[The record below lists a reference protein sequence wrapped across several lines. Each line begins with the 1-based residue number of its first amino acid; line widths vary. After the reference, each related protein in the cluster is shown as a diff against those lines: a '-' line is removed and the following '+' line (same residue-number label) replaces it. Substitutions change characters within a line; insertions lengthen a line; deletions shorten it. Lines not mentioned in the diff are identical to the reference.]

1 MSTLSSISSWSGATS
16 RVASTDNGRDYS
28 SLAAAS
34 TTAASGA
41 TSSTVVSLGKAAVD
55 AAARTTPLQWERA
68 GRDSVSNRMANNFS
82 NSYASNRFNGL
93 GSALL
98 EQLKGGVTQLSQ
110 TVMRAP
116 AGAAVDGAGYASG
129 VAAST
134 LHGMGDS
141 KVSLSVVTKSGV
153 EVKLSLDS
161 DDDGLAVQMTASGE
175 LSDAE
180 TQALGSLAKGFQEAI
195 DGITQEPA
203 QLNLG
208 GLMQFD
214 AKVLSSINLQA
225 KIALSAESAAT
236 QSLSFQA
243 DATQRKV
250 SFSGAAG
257 SIDVKVDT
265 SQLASLGSAQ
275 QQARALQVQLQ
286 QFDKAATRG
295 HADAAMM
302 DMFKQTF
309 SSLHGSI
316 ASDATLTSFGA
327 APSKWALAAEERS
340 LLTGLADFSASV
352 SQTPAMNNPMRL
364 SEQDA
369 FAYSVSQS
377 TSVGGRSYDD
387 RAVSQ
392 QQSSTL
398 TASYH
403 MPLVAGTA
411 LRLTTA
417 AESQNYTYHQIDDSA
432 TSEAKIGYKDGKL
445 ASATLEQNT
454 SLSSRVSTY
463 VMGKLKSDITTP
475 DQHRLLRDLVGALA
489 PYQPGDAAL
498 STEKRAEQ
506 RQAML
511 QGIND
516 SAFLQPY

>member
-1 MSTLSSISSWSGATS
+1 MSTLSGISSWSAATS
-16 RVASTDNGRDYS
+16 RVASTDSRRDDLS
-28 SLAAAS
+28 QPVVS
-34 TTAASGA
+34 TSAFP
-41 TSSTVVSLGKAAVD
+41 STVVSLGKSVSESSGKTA
-55 AAARTTPLQWERA
+55 LQWERA

-98 EQLKGGVTQLSQ
+98 EQLKGGVAQLSQ

-116 AGAAVDGAGYASG
+116 AGAGYASG
-129 VAAST
+129 VAVST

-161 DDDGLAVQMTASGE
+161 DDDGLAVQMTANGE

-214 AKVLSSINLQA
+214 AKVLSSVNLQA

-257 SIDVKVDT
+257 SIDIKVDT

-316 ASDATLTSFGA
+316 ASDATLSTSGA

-352 SQTPAMNNPMRL
+352 SQTPAMINPMRL

-387 RAVSQ
+387 RAISQ

-445 ASATLEQNT
+445 ASATLEQST

-475 DQHRLLRDLVGALA
+475 DQHRLLRDLVGALS

-498 STEKRAEQ
+498 TTEKRAEQ
-506 RQAML
+506 RQTML

-516 SAFLQPY
+516 SVFLRPY

>member
-1 MSTLSSISSWSGATS
+1 MSTISTIPAWSAANS
-16 RVASTDNGRDYS
+16 RVAGTDSRREQTSAIGTGSTP
-28 SLAAAS
+28 A
-34 TTAASGA
+34 
-41 TSSTVVSLGKAAVD
+41 SSTIVSLGKST
-55 AAARTTPLQWERA
+55 AAAPAKAAPLQWERT
-68 GRDSVSNRMANNFS
+68 GRDAVSTLMASNFS
-82 NSYASNRFNGL
+82 AGTAGSRFNGL

-98 EQLKGGVTQLSQ
+98 EQLKGGVAQLSQ
-110 TVMRAP
+110 TAMRAP
-116 AGAAVDGAGYASG
+116 AGLGQAGYAALG
-129 VAAST
+129 AVAAST
-134 LHGMGDS
+134 LHGTGDS
-141 KVSLSVVTKSGV
+141 RISLSVVTRSGV
-153 EVKLSLDS
+153 EVKLSLDNQ
-161 DDDGLAVQMTASGE
+161 DDGLAVQMTASGE
-175 LSDAE
+175 LSEAE
-180 TQALGSLAKGFQEAI
+180 TQALGGLAKGFQDAI
-195 DGITQEPA
+195 DGIAQEPP
-203 QLNLG
+203 QINLG

-214 AKVLSSINLQA
+214 TKVLSSVNLQA
-225 KIALSAESAAT
+225 KIALNAESAAT
-236 QSLSFQA
+236 QTLSFQA

-286 QFDKAATRG
+286 QFDKAASRG
-295 HADAAMM
+295 HADTAMM

-309 SSLHGSI
+309 STLHGSI
-316 ASDATLTSFGA
+316 ANDASLTAGGA

-377 TSVGGRSYDD
+377 TSVGGRSYGD
-387 RAVSQ
+387 RAISQ
-392 QQSSTL
+392 QQSSQL
-398 TASYH
+398 NASYH
-403 MPLVAGTA
+403 MPLVAGTS
-411 LRLTTA
+411 LRLTSA

-432 TSEAKIGYKDGKL
+432 TSVAKIGYQDGKL
-445 ASATLEQNT
+445 ASATLEQST

-463 VMGKLKSDITTP
+463 MMGKLKSDITTP

-516 SAFLQPY
+516 SVFLQPY

>member
-1 MSTLSSISSWSGATS
+1 MSILSGISSWS
-16 RVASTDNGRDYS
+16 
-28 SLAAAS
+28 AAAS
-34 TTAASGA
+34 RVTSTDSRRDDLSQTGASTGA
-41 TSSTVVSLGKAAVD
+41 LPSTVVSLGKSASEPGSKTA
-55 AAARTTPLQWERA
+55 LQWERG
-68 GRDSVSNRMANNFS
+68 GRDPVSNLMASNFGA
-82 NSYASNRFNGL
+82 SYAGNRFNGL

-98 EQLKGGVTQLSQ
+98 AQLKGGVTQLSQ

-116 AGAAVDGAGYASG
+116 AGLDGAGYANG

-134 LHGMGDS
+134 LHGMGES
-141 KVSLSVVTKSGV
+141 KVSLSIVTKSGV
-153 EVKLSLDS
+153 AVNISLDNE
-161 DDDGLAVQMTASGE
+161 DDGLAVQMTANGE

-180 TQALGSLAKGFQEAI
+180 MQALGKLAKGFQDAI

-203 QLNLG
+203 QLHLD

-214 AKVLSSINLQA
+214 TKVLSSINLQA

-257 SIDVKVDT
+257 NIDVKVDT

-286 QFDKAATRG
+286 QFDKAASRG
-295 HADAAMM
+295 HADAAMI

-316 ASDATLTSFGA
+316 ASDAALTTFDAS
-327 APSKWALAAEERS
+327 PSKWALAAEERS

-352 SQTPAMNNPMRL
+352 SQTPGMNNPMRL

-377 TSVGGRSYDD
+377 TSVGGRSYAD
-387 RAVSQ
+387 RAISQ
-392 QQSSTL
+392 QQSAQL
-398 TASYH
+398 TASFH

-445 ASATLEQNT
+445 ANASLEQNT

-475 DQHRLLRDLVGALA
+475 DRHSLLRDLVGALA

-498 STEKRAEQ
+498 NPEKRAEQ
-506 RQAML
+506 RQVML

-516 SAFLQPY
+516 SVFLQPY

>member
-1 MSTLSSISSWSGATS
+1 MNTLSTISSWSAATS
-16 RVASTDNGRDYS
+16 RAASTDSRRDYS

-34 TTAASGA
+34 DAAPSGA
-41 TSSTVVSLGKAAVD
+41 SASTVVSLGKAGLD
-55 AAARTTPLQWERA
+55 APARSAPLQWERA
-68 GRDSVSNRMANNFS
+68 SRDSVSNLMANNFS
-82 NSYASNRFNGL
+82 SAYAGNRFSGL

-110 TVMRAP
+110 TAMRAP
-116 AGAAVDGAGYASG
+116 AGLDAAGYAALG
-129 VAAST
+129 NVAAST

-141 KVSLSVVTKSGV
+141 KIALSVVTKSGV

-161 DDDGLAVQMTASGE
+161 GDDGLAVQMTASGE

-180 TQALGSLAKGFQEAI
+180 TQALGSLAKGFQDAI
-195 DGITQEPA
+195 DGITQEPP
-203 QLNLG
+203 QISLG

-214 AKVLSSINLQA
+214 QKVLSSVNLQA
-225 KIALSAESAAT
+225 RIALNAESAAT
-236 QSLSFQA
+236 QTLSFQA
-243 DATQRKV
+243 DTTQRKV

-257 SIDVKVDT
+257 SIDVKVDA
-265 SQLASLGSAQ
+265 SQLASLGSPQ

-286 QFDKAATRG
+286 QFDKAASRG

-309 SSLHGSI
+309 TSLHGSI
-316 ASDATLTSFGA
+316 ASDTSLTTGGA
-327 APSKWALAAEERS
+327 VPSKWALAAEERS

-364 SEQDA
+364 NEQDA

-377 TSVGGRSYDD
+377 TSVGGRSYGD
-387 RAVSQ
+387 RAISQ
-392 QQSSTL
+392 QQSAEL
-398 TASYH
+398 KASYH
-403 MPLVAGTA
+403 MPLVAGTS

-417 AESQNYTYHQIDDSA
+417 AESQNYTYHEIDDTA
-432 TSEAKIGYKDGKL
+432 TSMAQIGYKDGKL
-445 ASATLEQNT
+445 VNASLEQSTN
-454 SLSSRVSTY
+454 LSSRVSTY

-475 DQHRLLRDLVGALA
+475 DQHSLMRDLVGALA
-489 PYQPGDAAL
+489 PYQPGDGAL

-516 SAFLQPY
+516 SVFLQPY